1 MSFTNKPFVFPHGI
15 KIHCTFLNAPIAER
29 AEMHQHSIYVPL
41 HHQLE
46 LSQYWT
52 DEVKM
57 IVSKICTQQQ
67 KVCTCSQFPIPTN
80 FITCCITISFSM
92 TVLDLVVTVNKLVV
106 TVPDSI
112 MKLVVVDTMIDLFV
126 TVLDLLVKE

>member
-1 MSFTNKPFVFPHGI
+1 
-15 KIHCTFLNAPIAER
+15 
-29 AEMHQHSIYVPL
+29 MHQHSIYVPL
-41 HHQLE
+41 HHPLE

-57 IVSKICTQQQ
+57 NVSKNFHTAA

-80 FITCCITISFSM
+80 SITCCITILISM
-92 TVLDLVVTVNKLVV
+92 TVLDLVVTMNELVV
-106 TVPDSI
+106 TVPDLV
-112 MKLVVVDTMIDLFV
+112 MKLVVVDTVIDSFV